1 MRDEFESMEVY
12 NLESLDDQRLEVYV
26 KLTNNQLRNRLDPA
40 RALMICES
48 PFVVETALLSGCVP
62 LSFLTNASHL
72 EAVQQLI
79 QNYCSVDDVPIFVLS
94 DNQIVL
100 EQCHSDW

>member
-12 NLESLDDQRLEVYV
+12 NLESLDDQRLEVYA

-62 LSFLTNASHL
+62 LSFLTNDSHL

-100 EQCHSDW
+100 GQCHSDW